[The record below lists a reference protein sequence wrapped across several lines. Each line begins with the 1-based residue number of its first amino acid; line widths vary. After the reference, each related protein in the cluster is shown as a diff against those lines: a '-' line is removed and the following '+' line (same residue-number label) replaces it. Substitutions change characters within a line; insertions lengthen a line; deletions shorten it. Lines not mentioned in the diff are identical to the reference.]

1 MRMRKH
7 PGKKDIKISKE
18 MDNGEARIKY
28 NENFTYAELICKS
41 KQGYTVGIPLEWK
54 DRDCL
59 KAVLEEVQ
67 GCMALIRKLFDEG
80 KINVDKKSIEKWAVS
95 MSGIEG
101 ACDIINAHMSKDDL
115 FIIREPALSDYSRY
129 LKNIGAK

>member
-18 MDNGEARIKY
+18 MDNGEARIRY
-28 NENFTYAELICKS
+28 NENFTYAELICKNE
-41 KQGYTVGIPLEWK
+41 QGHSVGIPLEWK

-67 GCMALIRKLFDEG
+67 ASIAEIRKLFDEG
-80 KINVDKKSIEKWAVS
+80 KINVDKKSIEKWAIS

-101 ACDIINAHMSKDDL
+101 IGDIINAHISKDDL

>member
-1 MRMRKH
+1 MREDPK
-7 PGKKDIKISKE
+7 PEDIKMSKE
-18 MDNGEARIKY
+18 MGNGETRIKY
-28 NENFTYAELICKS
+28 NSDFTEADLIFKN
-41 KQGYTVGIPLEWK
+41 KEGDTVGIPLEWK

-80 KINVDKKSIEKWAVS
+80 KINVDKKSIEKWAIS

-101 ACDIINAHMSKDDL
+101 ISDIINAHISKDDL
-115 FIIREPALSDYSRY
+115 FIIKEPALSDYSKY

>member
-28 NENFTYAELICKS
+28 NENFTYAELICKNE
-41 KQGYTVGIPLEWK
+41 QGYSVGIPLEWK

-67 GCMALIRKLFDEG
+67 ASMAGIRKLFDEG
-80 KINVDKKSIEKWAVS
+80 KINVDKKSIEKWAIS

-101 ACDIINAHMSKDDL
+101 ISDIIKAHMSKDDL